1 MKNSEGTKI
10 IKTNK
15 EETTKKN
22 KTGNRERR
30 MKKTTSKNSS
40 YENTI
45 MTDLT
50 SQTSMVWINKII
62 VVPCEMKVMREFWE
76 KKTSYTYKQH
86 YVVCK
91 WSLIEGNLSHKEG

>member
-50 SQTSMVWINKII
+50 SQTSMV
-62 VVPCEMKVMREFWE
+62 
-76 KKTSYTYKQH
+76 
-86 YVVCK
+86 
-91 WSLIEGNLSHKEG
+91 